1 MALAP
6 GEPLGGVVQ
15 DERVGVRQQGAGQ
28 AKAAVHAARQGA
40 EPLVAQA
47 DEAHNFEHFVGAPD
61 RDAGRGAQH
70 AQMTADRARGMA
82 GHIAHEYA
90 DLARGMR
97 DAMQRAAP
105 EVGEATALFEFEH
118 QSERRRLARTRRS
131 EKRGDTARTGFEG
144 HIVDRGREVLAGV
157 AGQSEG
163 LDHPKQ
169 DSALC
174 PVFGVVTLRGA
185 TSEG

>member
-1 MALAP
+1 M
-6 GEPLGGVVQ
+6 
-15 DERVGVRQQGAGQ
+15 GVRQQGASQ
-28 AKAAVHAARQGA
+28 AQAAVHAARQCA

-47 DEAHNFEHFVGAPD
+47 DEAHHFEHFVGAPD

-118 QSERRRLARTRRS
+118 QSERRGLARTRRS

-144 HIVDRGREVLAGV
+144 HIVDRGREVLAGI

-163 LDHPKQ
+163 LDHLKQ

-174 PVFGVVTLRGA
+174 PVFGAVTLRGA
-185 TSEG
+185 ASEG